1 MDFQFQRGRKKPRTE
16 NRRRSLFRTPP
27 KLREQAGE
35 SVAAEEPRAAAPAFS
50 LAGAAA
56 AASASA
62 SVAAPSEALGKRQR
76 PEGDG
81 GLGSADLP
89 DGLRLNKLIDEAVQ
103 NGLKMIPVRAPR
115 CWLQSSSAAA
125 ASQPPAHCVLT
136 DDPILCGCR

>member
-56 AASASA
+56 ASASA
-62 SVAAPSEALGKRQR
+62 SVAAPSETLGKRQR

-89 DGLRLNKLIDEAVQ
+89 DGLRLNKLIEEAVQ

>member
-56 AASASA
+56 ASASA
-62 SVAAPSEALGKRQR
+62 SVAAPSETLGKRQR

>member
-50 LAGAAA
+50 LAGAA

>member
-35 SVAAEEPRAAAPAFS
+35 SVAAEEPRAAAPA
-50 LAGAAA
+50 LAPAGAA

-62 SVAAPSEALGKRQR
+62 SVAAPSETLGKRQR

>member
-50 LAGAAA
+50 LAGAA

-136 DDPILCGCR
+136 DDPILCGYR